1 MNHGAQPFSFGSF
14 AIAGGLTSSASQG
27 SDLVSGPRV
36 ELDLR
41 AGDFGEHRDQ
51 GGLRRQPRCAPGR
64 ALLLQSGPNNYIW
77 FTREGVPLPTGT
89 YSATARRGFETPPD
103 LMYAYYESN
112 TVWVKLKDGTLQR
125 TRFDTNLNPW
135 RNQFL

>member
-1 MNHGAQPFSFGSF
+1 MTFERGILENTVIKVGYVGSHGA
-14 AIAGGLTSSASQG
+14 
-27 SDLVSGPRV
+27 R
-36 ELDLR
+36 LDMFYSYNQ
-41 AGDFGEHRDQ
+41 A
-51 GGLRRQPRCAPGR
+51 
-64 ALLLQSGPNNYIW
+64 PNNYIW

-103 LMYAYYESN
+103 PMYAYYESN